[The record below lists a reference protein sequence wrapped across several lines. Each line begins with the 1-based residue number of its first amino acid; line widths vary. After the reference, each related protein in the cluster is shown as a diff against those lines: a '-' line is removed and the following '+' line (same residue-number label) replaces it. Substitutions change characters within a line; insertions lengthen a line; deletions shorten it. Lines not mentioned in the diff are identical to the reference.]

1 MLTPGLATPSA
12 LAWAIAAVIA
22 GLVSRW
28 GPVDPPKDRGAHSA
42 PTPTSGGIGII
53 AGTCAGLAM
62 ATAVL
67 PPSQT
72 GPVTLLLAMAVAVGL
87 LGALDDLIDLGARTK
102 LAVQAVLAMV
112 FALFVARI
120 DSLPLAPGL
129 DLHLWPV
136 VAVLGTALWIV
147 VTVNALNFMD
157 GANGLAP
164 GAAIII
170 LAGLSLLSA
179 AHGQTAIAATAL
191 MAAAAGLGFLPWNL
205 PGGRVFQGDAGALFS
220 GFLIAGLAVLA
231 AQPGPSTRPLS
242 AFPVVFAC
250 LPLLTDV
257 FLTLLARARRRA
269 SLLAAHREHLFQRW
283 LMARPD
289 RTHAALA
296 LRFWGLTLLATL
308 IGIAAEQLPQ
318 GFQAGILAMS
328 VAASVLIWRIWS
340 QRIA

>member
-1 MLTPGLATPSA
+1 MPAA
-12 LAWAIAAVIA
+12 LAWVTAAVIA

-53 AGTCAGLAM
+53 AGACAGLAL
-62 ATAVL
+62 AASPL
-67 PPSQT
+67 PPVQT
-72 GPVTLLLAMAVAVGL
+72 GPLTLLLAMAVAVGL
-87 LGALDDLIDLGARTK
+87 LGALDDVIDIGARTK
-102 LAVQAVLAMV
+102 LGLQTALALV

-120 DSLPLAPGL
+120 DTLPLAPGL
-129 DLHLWPV
+129 DLHLWPII
-136 VAVLGTALWIV
+136 AVLGTALWIV
-147 VTVNALNFMD
+147 VTVNGLNFMD

-179 AHGQTAIAATAL
+179 AQGHSAIAATAL

-231 AQPGPSTRPLS
+231 AQPSAGTRPLS

-257 FLTLLARARRRA
+257 FLTLLARARRGV
-269 SLLAAHREHLFQRW
+269 SLLSAHREHLFQRW

-289 RTHAALA
+289 RTHAGLA
-296 LRFWGLTLLATL
+296 LRFWGLTLGATV
-308 IGIAAEQLPQ
+308 IGIVAEQLPQ
-318 GFQAGILAMS
+318 GFQAGVLAIS
-328 VAASVLIWRIWS
+328 VAVSVLMWRTWS
-340 QRIA
+340 QRLA